1 MLLPAK
7 LKTYLR
13 RQLALLP
20 HPRLS
25 PPLALRCKSIQIHP
39 NRVTSTQNQRTPA
52 FTIQR
57 LALPT
62 KVCDHSNQCKSK
74 EWQLMQA
81 SIHQFTYSNVNGRSW
96 SVLFSVPSASTEGV
110 FWEWSSSCDST
121 TDWNSWSIQWANQ
134 LSTSSSMSSR
144 SESSTWFSP
153 LWQLSRH
160 EKETTAS
167 FRPPRRFAQAVPRGL
182 GKVVDVQKKKI
193 MVKPSLRKFVQ
204 RKFSREPGLHVLSL
218 EKLANRD

>member
-1 MLLPAK
+1 MELFLRAIITQAHKSRPIPSPFHSNGKSWGFYIIKGAGFVAGQGGTHGLRELAEQLLETAEMLLPAK

-20 HPRLS
+20 HPPLS
-25 PPLALRCKSIQIHP
+25 PPLALRSNPFKSIQ

-62 KVCDHSNQCKSK
+62 KVCDHSNQCRSK

-81 SIHQFTYSNVNGRSW
+81 SIQQFTYSNVNGRSW

-121 TDWNSWSIQWANQ
+121 TDWNSWSIPNERTNYQRPHPCRHGQNH
-134 LSTSSSMSSR
+134 R
-144 SESSTWFSP
+144 PDSP
-153 LWQLSRH
+153 H
-160 EKETTAS
+160 C
-167 FRPPRRFAQAVPRGL
+167 G
-182 GKVVDVQKKKI
+182 
-193 MVKPSLRKFVQ
+193 
-204 RKFSREPGLHVLSL
+204 
-218 EKLANRD
+218 N